1 MNHKKG
7 IVVSA
12 ACASLLLSTP
22 AVVAN
27 ATEAA
32 DQAPVTSAAAAQADE
47 NGFVIEDGVLTEYTG
62 SATEVVIPEGV
73 TEIAEEVF
81 AGRTDVTSVSFPSTL
96 VAIGD
101 RAFSRCESIKSVALP
116 EGLTTLGAYA
126 FESIPELEYVF
137 IPKTLAEDSGWGAFS
152 VSKSS
157 VEDKELMVE
166 FADGTAR
173 IADGLFYE
181 AYSLKNVD
189 IPDSVTKIG
198 DNSFYNS
205 GLKSISMPES
215 IEVIGDR
222 SFMGCSSLST
232 ITIGSR
238 AEACIGTAFPS
249 SLKSIGEYASFG
261 CSNITELILP
271 EGIETLSSEAFGNIP
286 KLKTVYIPGSIQ
298 TAVHPFSLNDDLV
311 GEDTSLEVIFSDEV
325 EKLPDFIFDGACSLK
340 HINIPNTVKEIG
352 DYAFRF
358 SGVEELTLPDSV
370 TRIGAYAFCFCDSLS
385 SIYIPSSVIEIE
397 EHAFVDAGGEGED
410 AFFIRC
416 PSGSY
421 AESYAKEYEIPYV
434 TDDEHHHSFGA
445 WQVYSEADCDSACV
459 ERRYCSCGAYEE
471 RTVGDQL
478 GHAYGD
484 WVVEAE
490 PTYNTEGSQY
500 RECSRCHDRETQV
513 LPKLEFNP
521 DENPGYSQATF
532 KVVDAES
539 LEAVVAATITITNDA
554 GNAYTAT
561 TDSGGLATIIA
572 PAGTYDVLI
581 EKKGYQL
588 RGFERRLEEGS
599 VTLPDI
605 GLATESFAK
614 GSLSVE
620 RMTQEEIEEAGIDT
634 SSIGNN
640 HVYRYEVTLKFDD
653 GLEIPAVSYKT
664 GDGKILGGFLGN
676 SSNKT
681 NGGSG
686 EYKHKDDNGITT
698 RICQVNEYFYLVIRG
713 EAKWQKEMFH
723 VQLLVV
729 NSSQTDKIVN
739 ATAELKLPEGLSL
752 AEMTGAQQSANVAV
766 GNGTIDCGEQASVDW
781 YVRGDTEGDY
791 TLEADLSGQ
800 LSTFMDSFTYTY
812 KTLEPIRVYAGT
824 DMKLTVRASDSAA
837 YLEPYTMFFELE
849 NISDHSIYN
858 VTHEVQNVSQYE
870 VTKYTWVEDGTVVDS
885 MEVWNQLSS
894 DDLGPDGRITAEEFK
909 PGEKLVVMVTTNILW
924 KSPLQT
930 LKDNISF
937 ASDLGTLVGIA
948 TGTGVNPLSLA
959 SSIMS
964 YVDVRYFLTGAVVST
979 LEGSTAEIPTSFSI
993 SHDPSMRLVDKL
1005 VEKLIDKGEE
1015 GVAHLILNIMG
1026 LGGSADEIY
1035 DVSKVIGEQK
1045 HDLIEV
1051 ATTTSDSKAH
1061 AWIEA
1066 VSGEDVLGL
1075 SLGEGAAS
1083 RDLTTPSKDVPLAFT
1098 GGTELVVTGKSAGVA
1113 DVVVEDEDGNRARKR
1128 YYVREAMPGQ
1138 DNLISD
1144 ANDLYGLGFIPLPAG
1159 TLYSQNDA
1167 DLYDYFGYELVV
1179 NGGTPAVGSVIPTG
1193 ASLREKDGSFE
1204 VPIVVLGD
1212 VTSDGSVDER
1222 DIEVLLAASSG
1233 SSTLS
1238 GAQKSAGDLTG
1249 DDVIDQADVDALR
1262 EFLNM
1267 GDVDDPD
1274 PGTDPDDSSNPDP
1287 DDPGSDPEPEDP
1299 STDPEPTPMPTPGT
1313 GSDDESV
1320 TNPDGTITT
1329 TETAEDG
1336 TVAQVTT
1343 DEEGTVVSVDVEISE
1358 DAAESGSVTLPIDGV
1373 VPTVEDDAPEISVVA
1388 PDDASVIVTIP
1399 LSSEGAGDVDTSGAV
1414 LATVGPDGSVTVLP
1428 KTVRTDEGLAVA
1440 IKGNVVLKVIDAAI
1454 SFPDVDGSEWYA
1466 SEVVPFISS
1475 RGIITGAYRDG
1486 VAYFD
1491 ASERVTRGSFATM
1504 LHRLELTLTA
1514 QGCTFTDVAPG
1525 AWYEA
1530 AVSWCQ
1536 EQGIIQG
1543 YDSAHYG
1550 PEDNLLREQLAVLLM
1565 RYADWLGLD
1574 ISARADLS
1582 AFPDA
1587 AEVSPYAT
1595 DAMSW
1600 AVAEGLIR
1608 GDCGELRP
1616 TGDASRAEAAVV
1628 LMRFVELL
1636 YK

>member
-1 MNHKKG
+1 MPES
-7 IVVSA
+7 V
-12 ACASLLLSTP
+12 
-22 AVVAN
+22 
-27 ATEAA
+27 E
-32 DQAPVTSAAAAQADE
+32 
-47 NGFVIEDGVLTEYTG
+47 VIEAGAFDGCSNLSLITVG
-62 SATEVVIPEGV
+62 SR
-73 TEIAEEVF
+73 AE
-81 AGRTDVTSVSFPSTL
+81 TSLGMAFPSSL
-96 VAIGD
+96 HKIGNK
-101 RAFSRCESIKSVALP
+101 AFRGCEKIKKLILP
-116 EGLTTLGAYA
+116 EGLTEIWGHAFGDLPNLSYVYIPSTL
-126 FESIPELEYVF
+126 
-137 IPKTLAEDSGWGAFS
+137 KTVYPGSTTNGGGPFYS
-152 VSKSS
+152 RVNSS
-157 VEDKELMVE
+157 VDLEVE
-166 FADGTAR
+166 FAEGVDSIPGT
-173 IADGLFYE
+173 LF
-181 AYSLKNVD
+181 ANA
-189 IPDSVTKIG
+189 G
-198 DNSFYNS
+198 
-205 GLKSISMPES
+205 
-215 IEVIGDR
+215 
-222 SFMGCSSLST
+222 
-232 ITIGSR
+232 
-238 AEACIGTAFPS
+238 
-249 SLKSIGEYASFG
+249 SLKSIVVPSTVTNIGMDAFFNSGLVTISLPDSLEAVGASAFMRCTSLETVSIGSGEEVPVGSLFPASLQTIGARAFSE
-261 CSNITELILP
+261 CAHIVELNLP
-271 EGIETLSSEAFGNIP
+271 EGLLTIEEDAFGNNPQIS
-286 KLKTVYIPGSIQ
+286 KVYIPSSLNY
-298 TAVHPFSLNDDLV
+298 ADRPFSLNEELAEEAQSLDVEFAGGTSEILDYLF
-311 GEDTSLEVIFSDEV
+311 EDAL
-325 EKLPDFIFDGACSLK
+325 ALK
-340 HINIPNTVKEIG
+340 SIEIPNTVKIIG
-352 DYAFRF
+352 EHAFDG
-358 SGVEELTLPDSV
+358 SGIDGIVLPDSV
-370 TRIGAYAFCFCDSLS
+370 TTIEDNAFIRCVELQ
-385 SIYIPSSVIEIE
+385 SIYIPATVNDIDGT
-397 EHAFVDAGGEGED
+397 AFSNSGGEGED

-434 TDDEHHHSFGA
+434 TDDEHYHSFGA

-459 ERRYCSCGAYEE
+459 ERRNCSCGAYEE
-471 RTVGDQL
+471 RTVGDPL

-539 LEAVVAATITITNDA
+539 LEAVDTATITITNDA

-572 PAGTYDVLI
+572 PAGTYDILI
-581 EKKGYQL
+581 EKTGYQL

-599 VTLPDI
+599 ATLPDI
-605 GLATESFAK
+605 GLAKESFAK
-614 GSLSVE
+614 GSLNVE

-653 GLEIPAVSYKT
+653 GLEIPSVSFMT
-664 GDGKILGGFLGN
+664 GDGRNLGGFLGS

-681 NGGSG
+681 SGGSG
-686 EYKHKDDNGITT
+686 EYEHKDRNGITT
-698 RICQVNEYFYLVIRG
+698 RICKVNEYFYLVIRG

-752 AEMTGAQQSANVAV
+752 AEMTGAQQSINVAV
-766 GNGTIDCGEQASVDW
+766 GDGTIDHGEQASVDW
-781 YVRGDTEGDY
+781 YVRGDAEGDY
-791 TLEADLSGQ
+791 TLEATLSGQ
-800 LSTFMDSFTYTY
+800 LSTFMDSFSYTY
-812 KTLEPIRVYAGT
+812 KASEPIRVYAGT

-849 NISDHSIYN
+849 NVSDHSIYN

-885 MEVWNQLSS
+885 MEVWNQLAS
-894 DDLGPDGRITAEEFK
+894 DDLGPDGRIAAEEFK
-909 PGEKLVVMVTTNILW
+909 PGEKLVVMVTTNVLW

-930 LKDNISF
+930 LKDNISY

-948 TGTGVNPLSLA
+948 TGTGINPVSLA

-964 YVDVRYFLTGAVVST
+964 YVDVRYFLTGAMVST

-1005 VEKLIDKGEE
+1005 LEKLVDKGEE

-1045 HDLIEV
+1045 RDSIEV

-1061 AWIEA
+1061 AWIEV

-1083 RDLTTPSKDVPLAFT
+1083 QDLTAPSKDAPLAFT
-1098 GGTELVVTGKSAGVA
+1098 GDTELVVTGRKSGVA
-1113 DVVVEDEDGNRARKR
+1113 DVVVEDESGNRARKR

-1138 DNLISD
+1138 DYLISD
-1144 ANDLYGLGFIPLPAG
+1144 ANDLYDLGFIPLPAE
-1159 TLYSQNDA
+1159 TVYSQNDA
-1167 DLYDYFGYELVV
+1167 NLYDYFGYELVV
-1179 NGGTPAVGSVIPTG
+1179 NGSVPAVGSVIPTG
-1193 ASLREKDGSFE
+1193 AILRERDGSSE
-1204 VPIVVLGD
+1204 VPIVILGD
-1212 VTSDGSVDER
+1212 VTCDGLVDER
-1222 DIEVLLAASSG
+1222 DIEVLLSASSG
-1233 SSTLS
+1233 TSVLS
-1238 GAQKSAGDLTG
+1238 GAQKLAGDLTG
-1249 DDVIDQADVDALR
+1249 DNVIDKADVDALR
-1262 EFLNM
+1262 EFLGM
-1267 GDVDDPD
+1267 CDVDDPGS
-1274 PGTDPDDSSNPDP
+1274 GTDPDDPSNPDP
-1287 DDPGSDPEPEDP
+1287 DDPATDP
-1299 STDPEPTPMPTPGT
+1299 SPDNPGADPTPTPGT
-1313 GSDDESV
+1313 DSDDGIV
-1320 TNPDGTITT
+1320 TNPDGTTTT

-1428 KTVRTDEGLAVA
+1428 KTVRTDEGLVVA

-1504 LHRLELTLTA
+1504 LHRLELTPAA

-1536 EQGIIQG
+1536 EQGVIQG
-1543 YDSAHYG
+1543 YDSTHYG

-1574 ISARADLS
+1574 TSARADLS

-1608 GDCGELRP
+1608 GDRGELRP